1 MAPAR
6 PRLKGAGIAKGDGMG
21 HLLKHLVEQYGYALV
36 VTLVFAEGVGLPL
49 PGETA
54 LVTAAAF
61 AAQSHRLSIV
71 WVIVASVVGATAGG
85 CGGYWIGSAGGLP
98 FLERHGAH
106 IGITKKRIASARHF
120 FTEHGPKAVFAARFI
135 AILRT
140 FAGILAGVTKMRFW
154 VFFLWNALG
163 AIVWSA
169 LFGILGYEF
178 GNNLP
183 WLEHVIGRT
192 SLIAL
197 GVVGVIGLVVWHRR
211 KRKKGGSN
219 EK

>member
-6 PRLKGAGIAKGDGMG
+6 LRLKGAGIAKDEAMG
-21 HLLKHLVEQYGYALV
+21 HLLKHLIDQYGYAIV
-36 VTLVFAEGVGLPL
+36 VVLVFAEGVGLPL

-61 AAQSHRLSIV
+61 SAQSHRLS
-71 WVIVASVVGATAGG
+71 VIGVVLASIVGATAGG

-98 FLERHGAH
+98 FLQRHGGH
-106 IGITKKRIASARHF
+106 IGITKAHIESARKF

-140 FAGILAGVTKMRFW
+140 FAGVLAGVTKMRFW
-154 VFFLWNALG
+154 VFFLWNLLG
-163 AIVWSA
+163 AIVWSVV
-169 LFGILGYEF
+169 FGTLGYEF

-192 SLIAL
+192 SLIILAAVL
-197 GVVGVIGLVVWHRR
+197 VIGLIIWHQRR
-211 KRKKGGSN
+211 KRKAGRKA
-219 EK
+219 K